1 VKYAEDHML
10 LAEKETVLQSMVD
23 RLIVI
28 RRYYGMEV
36 NVGKPQVMR
45 LSRQLSPGQIMI
57 DQKQLENTE
66 FLK

>member
-10 LAEKETVLQSMVD
+10 LAEEEAVLQDMVD
-23 RLIVI
+23 RLIEN
-28 RRYYGMEV
+28 RRFYGMEV

-57 DQKQLENTE
+57 DQKQLENME
-66 FLK
+66 YLK